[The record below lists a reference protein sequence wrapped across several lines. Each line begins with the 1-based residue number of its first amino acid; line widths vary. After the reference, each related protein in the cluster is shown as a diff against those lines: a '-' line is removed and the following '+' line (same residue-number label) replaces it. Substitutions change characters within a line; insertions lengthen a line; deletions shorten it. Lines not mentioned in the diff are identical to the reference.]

1 MNRASKR
8 GQVLVLLLVALMGGS
23 SLMAVGMMGT
33 GRSVDEIADSVNQ
46 HVHDK
51 SRRKAAEAVLEAWK
65 EDGERFLKGNAK
77 RREQLLK
84 HLHQHSTT
92 REELHLLLSEI
103 RSAHHQVQKTTLDHR
118 FALKAQLTREE
129 WQRVFA
135 H

>member
-1 MNRASKR
+1 MSRSAKR

-33 GRSVDEIADSVNQ
+33 GRSVDEIADSVDQ

-51 SRRKAAEAVLEAWK
+51 SRRKAAEGVLQAWK

-77 RREQLLK
+77 RREELLTK
-84 HLHQHSTT
+84 LHQHSTT
-92 REELHLLLSEI
+92 REELHRLLLEV
-103 RSAHHQVQKTTLDHR
+103 RSAHHQVQKTALDHR

-129 WQRVFA
+129 WERVFA
-135 H
+135 R